1 MNAEKEESVQSDLE
15 SLLNL
20 QAKHKAVMEVEAE
33 LRSLEPELG
42 ELDGV
47 LAEAEAELAARHTGV
62 ADADARRQELEG
74 KIESYRIMQERR
86 RQRLEWVKGAKEAS
100 TLMAELDLA
109 RSVLAREEGE
119 WIRSADKVQE
129 SERLAAEAELKVEEV
144 RVAQAPRRE
153 ELAAARERLLERL
166 AEVRATRAEATKSVK
181 RPLLDL
187 FERVLTGRAPLALYP
202 LQNGACGHCFTT
214 VPLHRQQKIRS
225 GTSIEA
231 CEACGVMVYA
241 ATAEE

>member
-1 MNAEKEESVQSDLE
+1 MQSELA

-20 QAKHKAVMEVEAE
+20 QSKHKAVMDVEAE
-33 LRSLEPELG
+33 LRSLEPELAD
-42 ELDGV
+42 LDTA
-47 LAEAEAELAARHTGV
+47 LAEAETDLAARRAGV
-62 ADADARRQELEG
+62 AEADERRQELEG
-74 KIESYRIMQERR
+74 KIEGYRIMQERR

-109 RSVLAREEGE
+109 RSVLAREEAE

-129 SERLAAEAELKVEEV
+129 LERLAAEAEVRVQEV
-144 RVAQAPRRE
+144 RDEQAPRRE
-153 ELAAARERLLERL
+153 EIAGQQGELRDQLAGVEKVRDEAAGQVAAPLRER
-166 AEVRATRAEATKSVK
+166 
-181 RPLLDL
+181 
-187 FERVLTGRAPLALYP
+187 FERILRGRAPLALYP

-214 VPLHRQQKIRS
+214 VPLHRQQKIRA

-241 ATAEE
+241 EPDA